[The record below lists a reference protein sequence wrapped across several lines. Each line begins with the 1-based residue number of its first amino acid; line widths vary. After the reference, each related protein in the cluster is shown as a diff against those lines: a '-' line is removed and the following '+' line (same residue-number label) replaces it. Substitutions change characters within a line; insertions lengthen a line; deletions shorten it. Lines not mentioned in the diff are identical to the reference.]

1 MISSDTNCDTI
12 AQDSVDSFQWKNDIP
27 NGKND
32 HHDYSSILNL
42 QTTNQ
47 SNHSHNSQSSMTSSE
62 YNQER
67 YHSRKQMDD
76 DEPLSLSEYQCA
88 YAWPS
93 KEVYEAQSPT
103 SLPGHVSRIETFT
116 GKKLETFTGKKSETF
131 TGKKSATFTGR
142 KSATFNNFQDIQK
155 QDNLNGNVTKESNG
169 FGETRMK
176 KKTEY
181 HAKFRPFSDFVYV
194 IGNGF
199 KKPEELDRLSH
210 ENDKAKNWFS
220 EVEERSEQAKK
231 YRSRSQ
237 LGHPIAGQLEEIYS
251 QRSLWDNYHPDR
263 NLAAL
268 SLATTQKIIEE
279 KKQERSLRALISP
292 QRPGKRFSENVS
304 LY

>member
-12 AQDSVDSFQWKNDIP
+12 AQDSVDSFEWKNDIP

-32 HHDYSSILNL
+32 HHDYSSVLNL
-42 QTTNQ
+42 QTPNQ
-47 SNHSHNSQSSMTSSE
+47 SNHSHNSQSSVTSSE

-67 YHSRKQMDD
+67 SASKKQMDD

-93 KEVYEAQSPT
+93 KEVYSAPI
-103 SLPGHVSRIETFT
+103 SLPGHVSRIETF
-116 GKKLETFTGKKSETF
+116 S
-131 TGKKSATFTGR
+131 GR

-169 FGETRMK
+169 FGEAKMK

-199 KKPEELDRLSH
+199 KKPEELDRLNN
-210 ENDKAKNWFS
+210 ENDKAKDWFS
-220 EVEERSEQAKK
+220 EVEERSKQAKK

-292 QRPGKRFSENVS
+292 QRPGKRFSENVL